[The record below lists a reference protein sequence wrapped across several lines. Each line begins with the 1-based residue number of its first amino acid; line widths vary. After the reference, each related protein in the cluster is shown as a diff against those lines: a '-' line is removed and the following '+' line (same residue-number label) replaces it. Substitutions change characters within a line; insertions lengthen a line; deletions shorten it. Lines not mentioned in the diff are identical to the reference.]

1 MNTEGTDMA
10 TAQNRKT
17 KQKKTIKVSNKVSSE
32 KKKNTKADSSKE
44 LPKRDITAF
53 VTMQMLSGNISI
65 LKIPRSDLEKALE
78 QYCNENP
85 TIDATKIPLVGFCD
99 KNGKDEVAKAII
111 SLSKKYCGVKG
122 SRTAIFSKDGHSV
135 IIFGKS
141 AKEIISKIS
150 VKKAAKVER
159 LKTKIKVRALFPI
172 EKKLNCFGG
181 EKVSDHI

>member
-1 MNTEGTDMA
+1 MA
-10 TAQNRKT
+10 TAKSKT
-17 KQKKTIKVSNKVSSE
+17 KKTTQKKTAKVAKKVSNETKT
-32 KKKNTKADSSKE
+32 KKKTKAVSSKE

-65 LKIPRSDLEKALE
+65 LKIPRADLEKALE
-78 QYCNENP
+78 KYCNENP

-99 KNGKDEVAKAII
+99 KNGKDEVAKAVI
-111 SLSKKYCGVKG
+111 SLAKKYCGAKG
-122 SRTAIFSKDGHSV
+122 SKTAIFSKDGHNV

-150 VKKAAKVER
+150 VKKDAKVEH
-159 LKTKIKVRALFPI
+159 LKTKIKARASFPI

-181 EKVSDHI
+181 EKVSDYI

>member
-1 MNTEGTDMA
+1 MA
-10 TAQNRKT
+10 TAKNKKD
-17 KQKKTIKVSNKVSSE
+17 KQKKTVKTSKKVSSE
-32 KKKNTKADSSKE
+32 KKKKKNTKVVSSKE

-65 LKIPRSDLEKALE
+65 LKIPRADLEKALE
-78 QYCNENP
+78 KYCNENP

-99 KNGKDEVAKAII
+99 KNGKDEVAKAVI
-111 SLSKKYCGVKG
+111 SLAKKYCGAKG
-122 SRTAIFSKDGHSV
+122 SKTAIFSKDGHNV

-150 VKKAAKVER
+150 VKKDAKVEH
-159 LKTKIKVRALFPI
+159 LKTKIKARASFPI
-172 EKKLNCFGG
+172 ENKLNCFGG

>member
-1 MNTEGTDMA
+1 MTTVKNKKIE
-10 TAQNRKT
+10 
-17 KQKKTIKVSNKVSSE
+17 QKKTVKVSKKVSSE
-32 KKKNTKADSSKE
+32 KKKKNKKNTKGVSSKK
-44 LPKRDITAF
+44 LPQRDITAF

-65 LKIPRSDLEKALE
+65 LKIPRVDLEKALE
-78 QYCNENP
+78 KYCNENP

-99 KNGKDEVAKAII
+99 KNGKDEVAKAVI
-111 SLSKKYCGVKG
+111 SLSKKYCGAKG

-150 VKKAAKVER
+150 VEKDAKVEH
-159 LKTKIKVRALFPI
+159 LKTKIKAMVPFPI